1 MRNNIN
7 EVTEKVLAKFR
18 HTVPMAAQEH
28 NVPYC
33 SAEGRWVESPWKLGN
48 SWWTAGFWPGMMWLL
63 STLAG
68 EKENKGGTL
77 FHDEALRTTELMTE
91 EFRVYRHLNH
101 DVGFMYL
108 LSCGAKHKLEGDE
121 QAKWD
126 TLHAAS
132 LLMGRFNPTVTPR
145 AGYLKAWDGREQLG
159 YAIIDCMMNLPLL
172 YRATRET
179 GDPRFAAVA
188 RIHADKAKQH
198 FVREDGSC
206 RHIVEF
212 DPVTG
217 DFVREHGGQG
227 VGVGSSWSRGQAW
240 ALYGFTLLA
249 MNTGEADDLATAEKI
264 ARYFAA
270 NIREDGLVNCD
281 LRQPADVFK
290 LDNIASSCA
299 ACGFLELAK
308 LTGKAEYRDAAEKLL
323 DGLIDRC
330 CDLDPE
336 GAHCGVLT
344 HCTAAYHD
352 DNVGTHTNITY
363 GDYFFVEALCKLT
376 GCDPML
382 WV

>member
-1 MRNNIN
+1 MRNNLD
-7 EVTEKVLAKFR
+7 EVIAKVTAKLR
-18 HTVPMAAQEH
+18 RTVPLAAASDLL
-28 NVPYC
+28 PYR
-33 SAEGRWVESPWKLGN
+33 SENGKWIESPWDCGN
-48 SWWTAGFWPGMMWLL
+48 GWWTAGFWPGMMWLMNAL
-63 STLAG
+63 DPAPVY
-68 EKENKGGTL
+68 
-77 FHDEALRTTELMTE
+77 HDEARRATELMTE
-91 EFRVYRHLNH
+91 QFRVYRHLNH
-101 DVGFMYL
+101 DVGFMFL
-108 LSCGAKHKLEGDE
+108 LSCGAQHKIDGDE
-121 QAKWD
+121 QSRLD

-132 LLMGRFNPTVTPR
+132 LLMGRFNPTETPR
-145 AGYLKAWDGREQLG
+145 AGFIKSWDGQRQLG

-188 RIHADKAKQH
+188 RIHADKAARH

-227 VGVGSSWSRGQAW
+227 YAEGSSWSRGQAW

-249 MNTGEADDLATAEKI
+249 MNTGDPADLAAAEKI

-270 NIREDGLVNCD
+270 NIREDGLTDCD
-281 LRQPADVFK
+281 FRQPGDVYR
-290 LDNIASSCA
+290 LDNIAGACA

-308 LTGKAEYRDAAEKLL
+308 LTGKDEYRAAAEKLL
-323 DGLIDRC
+323 DGLIDHC
-330 CDLDPE
+330 CDFGDTC
-336 GAHCGVLT
+336 CGLLT

-363 GDYFFVEALCKLT
+363 GDFFFVEALCKLK
-376 GCDPML
+376 GVDPML
-382 WV
+382 WI